1 MKHALR
7 NLSLCAVALPFLV
20 LANPAQAEMTGA
32 QIKAAASGK
41 TFSYSRP
48 KKSGGTIGLRSNG
61 TAWIKTSSGWSST
74 GKWWVGGNNFCRQWK
89 GKGQSVLCGTWT
101 SIGGGKIKGSRG
113 GTLTPR

>member
-41 TFSYSRP
+41 TFSISGP
-48 KKSGGTIGLRSNG
+48 KSGTIGLRSNG
-61 TAWIKTSSGWSST
+61 TAWVKMSSGWSST
-74 GKWWVGGNNFCRQWK
+74 GKWWVSGNKFCRKWNR
-89 GKGQSVLCGTWT
+89 KGQSVRCYTWI
-101 SIGGGKIKGSRG
+101 SVSGGKIKTGGG